1 MSAIFLS
8 RRTLQSVKPATVIRA
23 FSTLPPN
30 QNFKNRYSSSSSFQ
44 SSHRLALGA
53 ATMAAAA
60 TTLGTISLME
70 EAPHHNVRPTPKY
83 SPPPEVPKYD
93 PKNNPSGE
101 LNKPPPRPD
110 LPTIPLEEV
119 EEHCD
124 EESMWFIFR
133 GAVYDMTFF
142 KNGHP
147 GGTPVSV

>member
-8 RRTLQSVKPATVIRA
+8 RRNLQSVKPATVIRA
-23 FSTLPPN
+23 FSTQPAN
-30 QNFKNRYSSSSSFQ
+30 QNFKNRYASSSFQ
-44 SSHRLALGA
+44 SSHQFALGA
-53 ATMAAAA
+53 VTISAAV
-60 TTLGTISLME
+60 TTFGTISLME
-70 EAPHHNVRPTPKY
+70 ESPHHNERPTPKY
-83 SPPPEVPKYD
+83 APPPEVPKYD
-93 PKNNPSGE
+93 PKSNPSKE

-110 LPTIPLEEV
+110 LPNIPLEEV